1 MRLLKYT
8 VSGVRALEEPVTLEF
23 SKNDCG
29 IKAIYGP
36 TGSGKSSIMESV
48 DIFKNSILTPD
59 YTCHK
64 FTQAYLDNVI
74 NKKTREM
81 TVSVEFEDSGSAYTY
96 EMKIQQ
102 FHDGKFH
109 EMQGNQC
116 EKVAELAQKLITRTP
131 GTSELDRL
139 YEFIHVFKPDVKSI
153 ERGNAGLRMVY
164 DSYKVD
170 LVDESAGVRR
180 LIQLYPMIDRAVHG
194 DIVFVDALDAGL
206 HEVYLT
212 RLVEYLME
220 YGKGQLCFT
229 AQNVDLM
236 NVLKREKNAINFL
249 SEDHKLYQ
257 WHKIGNYSPVNMY
270 RRGMIEGSPFN
281 VDSIDFLNVFG
292 G

>member
-8 VSGVRALEEPVTLEF
+8 VSGVRALEEPVTLDF

-36 TGSGKSSIMESV
+36 TGSGKSSIIESV
-48 DIFKNSILTPD
+48 DVLKNYILTPD
-59 YTCHK
+59 YIHHK
-64 FTQAYLDNVI
+64 FTQTYLDNVI

-102 FHDGKFH
+102 SHDGKFH
-109 EMQGNQC
+109 ETQSNQC
-116 EKVAELAQKLITRTP
+116 KKVGELAQKLITRAP
-131 GTSELDRL
+131 GTLELDRL
-139 YEFIHVFKPDVKSI
+139 CEFIHVFKPEVKSI
-153 ERGNAGLRMVY
+153 ERSNIGIRVVY
-164 DSYKVD
+164 DSYKID
-170 LVDESAGVRR
+170 LVDESAGIHRLVR
-180 LIQLYPMIDRAVHG
+180 LYPMIDRVVHG
-194 DIVFVDALDAGL
+194 DVVFIDALDAGL
-206 HEVYLT
+206 HEVYLKC
-212 RLVEYLME
+212 LVEYIME

-236 NVLKREKNAINFL
+236 NVLKREKNTINFL

-270 RRGMIEGSPFN
+270 RRGMTEGSPFN